1 MENKQKNTPNPHS
14 KYKKLFWKF
23 FGFGILGI
31 ILIFLLAN
39 FGAFGEMPTVE
50 ELENPDS
57 NLASE
62 IYTADEVL
70 MGKYYTENRSPI
82 KYEDLPQH
90 LVDALVAT
98 EDERFYDHSGIDA
111 KAIGRAI
118 SKMGRDGGGSTITQQ
133 LAKLLFHGADGE
145 KNKFLRIPQKI
156 KEWIIAIKLE
166 KHYTKNEIIAMYFNR
181 VDFVNH
187 AVGIRTASRVY
198 FGKEPKDLKPEESAV
213 FVGMLV
219 NPSKNNPNSE
229 KFYNNSLNRRNTV
242 FNQLVRNK
250 KMTSEEAEKLKK
262 LPIKLNFTPESNSD
276 GLAPYFR
283 EYLRNYLKEWFKSHP
298 KPDGSLYDVNKDGL
312 KIYTS
317 IDSKM
322 QKYGEEAVLEHL
334 SERQKYFFNEHRG
347 RAGAPFYNISKAERE
362 KIILNAMKASERWRF
377 YKAAG
382 LSNEEIVK
390 TFSVKTK
397 MKIFTYKG
405 EKDTILTPRDS
416 IIYYKHFLQTGFMA
430 IEPQTG
436 LIKTWVGGINF
447 KHFQYDHVG
456 QGARQVGSTFK
467 PFVYA
472 AAIDQFNMSPCD
484 SILDARFTIPRG
496 RHGLAQSWSPRNSSK
511 YLGLTNLKKAL
522 AVSANSVSA
531 RLIDRVGP
539 KAVIDFVKN
548 LGVTAKIPETPAIC
562 LGAVD
567 ITVLEML
574 GAMSTFVNDGI
585 YTKPQ
590 FITKIVDKK
599 GNVIYEQFPESKDAM
614 SPDVAQAVIKL
625 MEGVT
630 EDRGTSAKLRGG
642 EYAFTNPIAGKTGTT
657 NNNSDGWFIGM
668 VPNLCAGAWVG
679 CEDRSARFWSTSA
692 GQGAEQALPIWGK
705 FMKKCYNDKNLKI
718 SKEDFKVM
726 EKPTIRVDCSRKVRD
741 TTSFDQKID
750 EFNL

>member
-1 MENKQKNTPNPHS
+1 MENKSNETINPNS
-14 KYKKLFWKF
+14 KYKKLFWKVF
-23 FGFGILGI
+23 CFGILGI
-31 ILIFLLAN
+31 VLIFLLAN
-39 FGAFGEMPTVE
+39 FGVFGDMPTVE

-62 IYTADEVL
+62 VYSDDGVL

-82 KYEDLPQH
+82 KFDDLPQH
-90 LVDALVAT
+90 LVDALVST
-98 EDERFYDHSGIDA
+98 EDERFYEHSGIDA
-111 KAIGRAI
+111 KAIARAI
-118 SKMGRDGGGSTITQQ
+118 KGLGRDGGGSTITQQ
-133 LAKLLFHGADGE
+133 LAKLLFHKE
-145 KNKFLRIPQKI
+145 RSTNKIVAVLQKI

-219 NPSKNNPNSE
+219 NPSSHNPRSE
-229 KFYNNSLNRRNTV
+229 RFYNKSLKRRNIV
-242 FNQLVRNK
+242 FDQLVRNK
-250 KMTSEEAEKLKK
+250 KLTAEKAAELKK
-262 LPIKLNFTPESNSD
+262 LPITLKFTPESNAD

-283 EYLRNYLKEWFKSHP
+283 EYLRTYLKEWFKTHR
-298 KPDGSLYDVNKDGL
+298 KPDGTEYDVNKDGL

-334 SERQKYFFNEHRG
+334 RERQKSFFREHRG
-347 RAGAPFYNISKAERE
+347 RKGAPFYSITDTQRE
-362 KIILNAMKASERWRF
+362 KIILNAMKASERWRY
-377 YKAAG
+377 YKVAG
-382 LSNEEIVK
+382 LSDDEIIK

-416 IIYYKHFLQTGFMA
+416 IVYYKHFLRTGFMA

-456 QGARQVGSTFK
+456 QGSRQVGSTFK

-472 AAIDQFNMSPCD
+472 TAIDQFNMSPCD
-484 SILDARFTIPRG
+484 SIVDAPFTIPRG
-496 RHGLAQSWSPRNSSK
+496 KHGLASSWSPRNSSK
-511 YLGLTNLKKAL
+511 YLGLTSLKKAL

-539 KAVIDFVKN
+539 QAVIDFTRR
-548 LGVTAKIPETPAIC
+548 LGITAEIPNKPAIC

-590 FITKIVDKK
+590 FITKIIDKK
-599 GNVIYEQFPESKDAM
+599 GNVIYEQFPESRDAI
-614 SPDVAQAVIKL
+614 SPDVAQATIKL

-630 EDRGTSAKLRGG
+630 EDKGTSAKLRSG
-642 EYAFTNPIAGKTGTT
+642 EYAFENPIAGKTGTT
-657 NNNSDGWFIGM
+657 NENSDGWFIGM

-679 CEDRSARFWSTSA
+679 CEDRSARFLSTGN
-692 GQGAEQALPIWGK
+692 GQGAVQALPIWGK
-705 FMKKCYNDKNLKI
+705 FMKKCYKDKTLKI
-718 SKEDFKVM
+718 SKEDFPVM
-726 EKPTIRVDCSRKVRD
+726 ENPTIRIDCKRRVRD

>member
-1 MENKQKNTPNPHS
+1 MENKSNETINPNS
-14 KYKKLFWKF
+14 KYKKLFWKV

-31 ILIFLLAN
+31 VLIFLLAN
-39 FGAFGEMPTVE
+39 FGVFGDMPTVE

-62 IYTADEVL
+62 VYSDDGVL

-82 KYEDLPQH
+82 KFDDLPQH
-90 LVDALVAT
+90 LVDALVST
-98 EDERFYDHSGIDA
+98 EDERFYEHSGIDA
-111 KAIGRAI
+111 KAIARAI
-118 SKMGRDGGGSTITQQ
+118 KGLGRDGGGSTITQQ
-133 LAKLLFHGADGE
+133 LAKLLFHKE
-145 KNKFLRIPQKI
+145 RSTNKIVAVLQKI

-219 NPSKNNPNSE
+219 NPSSHNPRSE
-229 KFYNNSLNRRNTV
+229 RFYNKSLKRRNIV
-242 FNQLVRNK
+242 FDQLVRNK
-250 KMTSEEAEKLKK
+250 KLTAEKAAELKK
-262 LPIKLNFTPESNSD
+262 LPITLKFTPESNAD

-283 EYLRNYLKEWFKSHP
+283 EYLRTYLKEWFKTHR
-298 KPDGSLYDVNKDGL
+298 KPDGTEYDVNKDGL

-334 SERQKYFFNEHRG
+334 RERQKSFFREHRG
-347 RAGAPFYNISKAERE
+347 RKGAPFYSITDTQRE
-362 KIILNAMKASERWRF
+362 KIILNAMKASERWRY
-377 YKAAG
+377 YKAMD
-382 LSNEEIVK
+382 LSDEEIIK

-416 IIYYKHFLQTGFMA
+416 IVYYKHFLRTGFMA

-456 QGARQVGSTFK
+456 QGSRQVGSTFK

-472 AAIDQFNMSPCD
+472 TAIDQFNMSPCD
-484 SILDARFTIPRG
+484 SIVDAPFTIPRG
-496 RHGLAQSWSPRNSSK
+496 KHGLASSWSPRNSSK
-511 YLGLTNLKKAL
+511 YLGLTSLKKAL

-539 KAVIDFVKN
+539 QAVIDFTRR
-548 LGVTAKIPETPAIC
+548 LGITAEIPNKPAIC

-590 FITKIVDKK
+590 FITKIIDKK
-599 GNVIYEQFPESKDAM
+599 GNVIYEQFPESRDAI
-614 SPDVAQAVIKL
+614 SPDVAQATIKL

-630 EDRGTSAKLRGG
+630 EDKGTSAKLRSG
-642 EYAFTNPIAGKTGTT
+642 EYAFENPIAGKTGTT
-657 NNNSDGWFIGM
+657 NENSDGWFIGM

-679 CEDRSARFWSTSA
+679 CEDRSARFWSTGN
-692 GQGAEQALPIWGK
+692 GQGAVQALPIWGK
-705 FMKKCYNDKNLKI
+705 FMKKCYKDKTLKI
-718 SKEDFKVM
+718 SKEDFPVM
-726 EKPTIRVDCSRKVRD
+726 ENPTIRIDCKRRVRD